1 MSLETHISDDEIQK
15 VLFSFK
21 DNKNPDPYRFNMGFF
36 KKAWSIVSRDTINV
50 VWSFFNSG
58 QLLKQ
63 VNATTIALNPKVPN
77 PSRVKDFMTFLL

>member
-36 KKAWSIVSRDTINV
+36 KKV
-50 VWSFFNSG
+50 
-58 QLLKQ
+58 
-63 VNATTIALNPKVPN
+63 
-77 PSRVKDFMTFLL
+77 